1 MLILIK
7 LLAKYVI
14 TIHALSSAEPFQ
26 IETGLPNW
34 FIRRTFHIRFGSRKD
49 RRLNRALDDDCSLL
63 PTTYLASSLWLLLP
77 WMHPRRK
84 YGWKLSEV
92 IQQSS
97 DLGVKRKQTTWA
109 LLYIVTSTKWSRD
122 SNWVTRLVTSKVDF
136 RTIQIQCKIKFIWSL
151 FYRFLLYSV
160 GAHHNRFRCSKTDWI
175 TFCFPQNE
183 QQWLEPVFL
192 FFFLF
197 CFVWWNRKWIFEA
210 FIFTMEPR

>member
-1 MLILIK
+1 MYLI
-7 LLAKYVI
+7 
-14 TIHALSSAEPFQ
+14 Q
-26 IETGLPNW
+26 C
-34 FIRRTFHIRFGSRKD
+34 IRFGSRKD
-49 RRLNRALDDDCSLL
+49 RRLNRALDDDRSLL
-63 PTTYLASSLWLLLP
+63 PTTYLVSSLWLLLP

-92 IQQSS
+92 IQQRSDRA
-97 DLGVKRKQTTWA
+97 DLGVKWKQTTWA

-136 RTIQIQCKIKFIWSL
+136 RTIQIQCKIKFIWSS
-151 FYRFLLYSV
+151 FYKFLLYSV

-210 FIFTMEPR
+210 FYNGTSIKRTSTKRRPQYNWRFSLLQSL

>member
-1 MLILIK
+1 MYLI
-7 LLAKYVI
+7 
-14 TIHALSSAEPFQ
+14 Q
-26 IETGLPNW
+26 C
-34 FIRRTFHIRFGSRKD
+34 IRFGSRKD
-49 RRLNRALDDDCSLL
+49 RRLNRALDDDRSLL
-63 PTTYLASSLWLLLP
+63 PTTYLVSSLWLLLP

-97 DLGVKRKQTTWA
+97 DLGVKWKQTTWA
-109 LLYIVTSTKWSRD
+109 LLNIVTRTKWSRD

-151 FYRFLLYSV
+151 FYKFLLYSV

-210 FIFTMEPR
+210 FYNGTSIKRTSTKRRPQYN